1 MRSAAYFR
9 PMRGTLDTT
18 FGTFQRDLFESGL
31 VAHIGA
37 NSFAVWTAIKSHADF
52 QTGQA
57 WPSIRRLCDL
67 TGLTDKTV
75 SKCLDTL
82 QASHLLRI
90 VEKGHR
96 RKSTR
101 YVARER
107 MDVRLGDRLLCVIV
121 IDYVPARLR
130 QTLHKIGETMKT
142 GETNPEAWAEVE
154 IVPADGFVWD
164 AQKGV
169 LRASI
174 PVAELPPVQSPE
186 MLPESLAGTLLGL
199 KLAGAKAKAKAR
211 KTPPK
216 E

>member
-1 MRSAAYFR
+1 MQ
-9 PMRGTLDTT
+9 GTLDTT

-52 QTGQA
+52 QTGTA

-75 SKCLDTL
+75 SKCLDVL
-82 QASHLLRI
+82 QDSHLLRI
-90 VEKGHR
+90 VEKGSR

-121 IDYVPARLR
+121 IDYVPAKLR
-130 QTLHKIGETMKT
+130 QTLHKLGQTMKG
-142 GETNPEAWAEVE
+142 GEPNPEAWADVE
-154 IVPADGFVWD
+154 IVPAEGFVWD
-164 AQKGV
+164 ASKGV

-174 PVAELPPVQSPE
+174 PVADLPPRPTSE
-186 MLPESLAGTLLGL
+186 ISPESLAGTLLGL
-199 KLAGAKAKAKAR
+199 KVAGLKAKAKEKEAAR
-211 KTPPK
+211 LSKK
-216 E
+216 

>member
-1 MRSAAYFR
+1 
-9 PMRGTLDTT
+9 MRGTLDTT

-31 VAHIGA
+31 VAQIGA

-52 QTGQA
+52 QTGTA

-82 QASHLLRI
+82 QAAHLLRI
-90 VEKGHR
+90 VERGNR
-96 RKSTR
+96 RKATR

-107 MDVRLGDRLLCVIV
+107 MDVRLGDRLLCTIV
-121 IDYVPARLR
+121 VDYIPARLR
-130 QTLHKIGETMKT
+130 QTLHRIGQTVKT
-142 GETNPEAWAEVE
+142 GESSPEAWADVE
-154 IVPADGFVWD
+154 IVPADGFAWD

-174 PVAELPPVQSPE
+174 PVVELPPSPNPE

-211 KTPPK
+211 AALPK
-216 E
+216 K

>member
-1 MRSAAYFR
+1 MQ
-9 PMRGTLDTT
+9 GTLDTT

-31 VAHIGA
+31 VAQIGA

-52 QTGQA
+52 QTGKA

-75 SKCLDTL
+75 SRCLETL
-82 QASHLLRI
+82 QTAHLLRI
-90 VEKGHR
+90 VEKGTR

-107 MDVRLGDRLLCVIV
+107 MDVRLGNRLLCTIV
-121 IDYVPARLR
+121 VDYVPAKLR
-130 QTLHKIGETMKT
+130 HTLHRLGETMKT
-142 GETNPEAWAEVE
+142 GESNPEAWADVE
-154 IVPADGFVWD
+154 IVPADGFTWNPSR
-164 AQKGV
+164 GV
-169 LRASI
+169 LEAKI
-174 PVAELPPVQSPE
+174 PVASLPPVQNPDL
-186 MLPESLAGTLLGL
+186 LPESLAGTLLGL

-211 KTPPK
+211 REKEPPK